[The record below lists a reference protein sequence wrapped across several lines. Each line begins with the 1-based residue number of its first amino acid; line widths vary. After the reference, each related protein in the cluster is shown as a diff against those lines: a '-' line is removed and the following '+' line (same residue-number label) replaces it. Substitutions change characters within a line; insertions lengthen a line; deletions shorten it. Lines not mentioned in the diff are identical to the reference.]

1 VVPPEAKRSARYSTP
16 SKVAGDEPPALIAY
30 TNTSPSE
37 IPPELEL
44 DELLELEDVL
54 ELDELLELEDV
65 LEVDELLE
73 LELEEVLELDE
84 LVVELPPHPVSAT
97 VSSETKATE

>member
-1 VVPPEAKRSARYSTP
+1 
-16 SKVAGDEPPALIAY
+16 
-30 TNTSPSE
+30 
-37 IPPELEL
+37 
-44 DELLELEDVL
+44 VL